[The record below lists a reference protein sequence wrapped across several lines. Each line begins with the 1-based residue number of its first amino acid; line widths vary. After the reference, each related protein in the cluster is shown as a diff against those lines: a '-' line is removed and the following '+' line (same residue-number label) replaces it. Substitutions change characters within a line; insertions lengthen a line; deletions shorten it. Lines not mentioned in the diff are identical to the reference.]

1 MRFAA
6 GSPRFARAL
15 RRVVLVALAL
25 QIAWGAWIELRETRA
40 RVRLW
45 RRHHREPA
53 AEARRRALGDLYVMG
68 LEDIEARIPVGE
80 GYVLRNPTSSPFWL
94 LLQGD
99 LAPRRALIGPM
110 ASAQRRRARAGQR
123 SADVRWVV
131 EYRGP
136 DSPSSASPLIDAE
149 KSP

>member
-1 MRFAA
+1 MGSVA
-6 GSPRFARAL
+6 GSPRFARAV
-15 RRVVLVALAL
+15 RRVVLVALAAHV
-25 QIAWGAWIELRETRA
+25 AWGAWIELRETRA

-45 RRHHREPA
+45 RHHHREPA

-68 LEDIEARIPVGE
+68 LEGIEARVPPDE

-99 LAPRRALIGPM
+99 LAPRRALIGPL
-110 ASAQRRRARAGQR
+110 AAARRRRVRARQG

-131 EYRGP
+131 EYGGP
-136 DSPSSASPLIDAE
+136 DNPSSASPLVAAE